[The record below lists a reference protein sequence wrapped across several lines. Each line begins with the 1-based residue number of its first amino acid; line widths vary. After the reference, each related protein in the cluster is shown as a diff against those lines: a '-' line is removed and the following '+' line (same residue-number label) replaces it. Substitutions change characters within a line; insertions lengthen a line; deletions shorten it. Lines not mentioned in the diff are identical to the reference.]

1 VEKELYIGI
10 MTGTS
15 MDGIDTVIADLSA
28 FPIVLHHGTKQFPAD
43 LKEILSELASARTV
57 DMDMLARS
65 HFLLA
70 EVYSEA
76 VAGALNDSSI
86 NKEDITAIGLH
97 GQTIR
102 HLPDRVRLAKEF
114 PPVGA
119 TFQLGSGAALA
130 ALAEVDVVSDFRS
143 ADVALG
149 GEGAPLM
156 PMFDKAFLQS
166 AKNDRIALN
175 IGGIANITFLPAWEG
190 EIVAFDTG
198 PGNMISDALAALY
211 FDMPFDR
218 DGEIARSGR
227 TDDAFLA
234 ELLKNQ
240 YFTRKP
246 PKSTGRELFG
256 KEFLDRFLQEIRSER
271 ITPKDAIATASE
283 LTVRSIAEAIA
294 MTNAKSP
301 FEVIVSGG
309 GVKNIFMM
317 ERLRDHISDG
327 VVMSSDEI
335 GIASQSK
342 EALAFAFF
350 AKAFL
355 EGKIIH
361 LPKTTGASSE
371 TILGVLSKGRR

>member
-1 VEKELYIGI
+1 VAKELYIGI
-10 MTGTS
+10 MSGTS

-28 FPIVLHHGTKQFPAD
+28 FPIVLHHSSKQFPQD
-43 LKEILSELASARTV
+43 IKEIIAELASARTV
-57 DMDMLARS
+57 DMDLLTRS

-70 EVYSEA
+70 EVYADA
-76 VAGALNDSSI
+76 VTSALNDSSI
-86 NKEDITAIGLH
+86 NKEDIIAIGLH

-102 HLPDRVRLAKEF
+102 HIPQKIRVSSAF
-114 PPVGA
+114 PALGA

-130 ALAEVDVVSDFRS
+130 ALTGIDVVSNFRS

-166 AKNDRIALN
+166 AKCDRIALN
-175 IGGIANITFLPAWEG
+175 IGGISNITFLPSWEG

-211 FDMPFDR
+211 FEMPFDR
-218 DGEIARSGR
+218 DGEISRGGK
-227 TDDAFLA
+227 TDEAFLS
-234 ELLKNQ
+234 ELLKGQ

-271 ITPKDAIATASE
+271 ITPQDAIATASE
-283 LTVRSIAEAIA
+283 LTVRSITEAIA
-294 MTNAKSP
+294 MTNAKAP
-301 FEVIVSGG
+301 FEVITSGG

-317 ERLRDHISDG
+317 ERLRGSLSDNKI
-327 VVMSSDEI
+327 MASDEI

-355 EGKIIH
+355 EEKIIH
-361 LPKTTGASSE
+361 LPKTTGASRE
-371 TILGVLSKGRR
+371 IILGSLSRGRR